1 MTPETNSRMGFG
13 RLGLHLQSPVVSGT
27 PQYERPSDL
36 PTIYER
42 IGKQHTASD
51 QTYTDCNPLEPW
63 LTVCEHYA
71 SDCGSPPA

>member
-51 QTYTDCNPLEPW
+51 QTYTDCNPLEPQM
-63 LTVCEHYA
+63 TEGCHYA
-71 SDCGSPPA
+71 CDCGSPWA